1 MPGMQTK
8 PKTLLRGLREAR
20 GLSQRDLADA
30 SHVQLD
36 RIVRIE
42 KGQHPKLDDARKLA
56 EAFGVTVDFLFPPR
70 EVAS

>member
-1 MPGMQTK
+1 MTGMQTK

-20 GLSQRDLADA
+20 RLSQQQLSDA
-30 SHVQLD
+30 SGVQLD

-42 KGQHPKLDDARKLA
+42 KGQHPKLDDARNLA
-56 EAFGVTVDFLFPPR
+56 EALGVTVDFLFPPR